1 MHPEHRQGG
10 KAMAGLTLTKVPAQG
25 KGRHRD
31 RPRTLQVP
39 AELKILVG
47 TSSCCGRRRARS
59 ERVREQYVTYT
70 TVSRSFAIRIFHS
83 VPQNSVYTLSATLYS
98 SFTHYLVENP
108 VSCPSQLHCDITRD
122 KM

>member
-59 ERVREQYVTYT
+59 ERVREQYVHH
-70 TVSRSFAIRIFHS
+70 SIAFIRNPNFSLSPTKLSVHPICHPVFIFH
-83 VPQNSVYTLSATLYS
+83 TLFGGKSCL
-98 SFTHYLVENP
+98 LVRRSCIVILP
-108 VSCPSQLHCDITRD
+108 VTKC
-122 KM
+122 